1 MAKIP
6 DEHPAQCARN
16 IEAQLLRQRLTA
28 QTLSNRCLLM
38 QVRKFFIFQVL
49 VSFFGSFIAGSLLN
63 QVQQI
68 IQDPSS
74 IVQVLGNAAP
84 QTAGEPLDA
93 TADHSRASST

>member
-1 MAKIP
+1 
-6 DEHPAQCARN
+6 
-16 IEAQLLRQRLTA
+16 
-28 QTLSNRCLLM
+28 M

-84 QTAGEPLDA
+84 QTAGEAPEQLQTTPEPSGHDSA
-93 TADHSRASST
+93 TSQWRHPAHLPTRLRSMSSKLNTRCLCLQSSS

>member
-1 MAKIP
+1 MG
-6 DEHPAQCARN
+6 QQ
-16 IEAQLLRQRLTA
+16 IEAQP
-28 QTLSNRCLLM
+28 LSQHFTVWTVSRCCLLM

-68 IQDPSS
+68 IQDPGS

-84 QTAGEPLDA
+84 QTAGEPPQA
-93 TADHSRASST
+93 TADHSRAIRT